1 VASAAETRLP
11 VLAPRAIKPFLEVYA
26 AYKEDT
32 NIKCIAFPWIKESK
46 SLLWKITIHQSAID
60 SIELMKIVA
69 GCKAYNH
76 VMMAIL

>member
-1 VASAAETRLP
+1 MASVAETRLP

-46 SLLWKITIHQSAID
+46 SLLWRITIHLSAIG
-60 SIELMKIVA
+60 SIGLMKIVA
-69 GCKAYNH
+69 GCKVYNH
-76 VMMAIL
+76 AMMGIL